1 METTGVEISRQD
13 INLLM
18 AVLFEVRMNTAENQA
33 EVESLRKRIG
43 LCWSD
48 MSPFKMVFV
57 PTENFSEWFNT
68 QQTKEENE

>member
-1 METTGVEISRQD
+1 MKTEGVEISRQD

-18 AVLFEVRMNTAENQA
+18 AVLFEVKMVTAQNQA

-57 PTENFSEWFNT
+57 PTEHFSEWFNT
-68 QQTKEENE
+68 QQTKEEDD